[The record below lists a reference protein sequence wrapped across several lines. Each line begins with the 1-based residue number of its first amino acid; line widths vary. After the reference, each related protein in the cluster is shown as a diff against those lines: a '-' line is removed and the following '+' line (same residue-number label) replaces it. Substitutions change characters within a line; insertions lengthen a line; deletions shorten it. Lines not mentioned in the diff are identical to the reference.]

1 MEKKLKKQRRK
12 LIIKI
17 SAILIAV
24 WLVISCA
31 YSVLAFFSEKD
42 REYQNAQIAF
52 SMWQRNMEPYVTNPV
67 LFMDYAR
74 VIAAVNDQSKEASS
88 SDVSFE
94 YDHNVNI
101 VVKEQES
108 KQEYDSDD
116 IININ
121 FTAETDD
128 AEYRETYYGFISYS
142 RFRNAMT
149 DAQYDKIL
157 SYLDNQPE
165 GMYYYEL
172 LCTEFYQNSSDEL
185 IPKQVQIVSTR
196 DVHKWYVQDAPVETF
211 DLKPTGTAGLTQ
223 YHISYLN
230 RNEIPERFI
239 RHTFGSNDLQKTA
252 KRLAQE
258 KVEEMRAN
266 GLYADDYIGLL
277 QVNSFEYIYYDSN
290 TLSTRVIQATYPPAE
305 EDVGNKPA
313 TFYFTNDKEYVVYYA
328 QRFNVLEGC
337 IRNIL
342 IATGILFLFFLI
354 IGVILTV
361 MMWRTLKMQIVEEQK
376 RRDMTNALAHDIK
389 TPLFILSGYAG
400 NLKENVQTDKR
411 EHYADVIVEQ
421 TEEVNRRVNRMLEL
435 SKLDSPNL
443 KLNKTD
449 FDLIELTAEILS
461 NYEVLPDGKSIDFTV
476 NTPDGKCIITAD
488 RDLMKRAIENLVDNA
503 VKYANYGTTI
513 KVVVGKESVV
523 ITNHCANAKGLAIR
537 NSESNSNLKEYYNT
551 KWKYKHIQSGFGLPI
566 TEYIMTL
573 HKFKLLKYQDK
584 NLITF
589 EIKM

>member
-31 YSVLAFFSEKD
+31 YSVLTFFSEKD

-74 VIAAVNDQSKEASS
+74 VTAAVNDQSKEASS

-116 IININ
+116 IINLN

-128 AEYRETYYGFISYS
+128 PEYRETYYGFISYS

-157 SYLDNQPE
+157 SYLDNRPE

-172 LCTEFYQNSSDEL
+172 LCTAFYQNSSGEL

-196 DVHKWYVQDAPVETF
+196 DVHKWYVQDTPVETF
-211 DLKPTGTAGLTQ
+211 DLNPSGTAGLTL

-230 RNEIPERFI
+230 RNEISERFI
-239 RHTFGSNDLQKTA
+239 RHTFGSNDLRATA
-252 KRLAQE
+252 QRLAQE
-258 KVEEMRAN
+258 KIEEMEAN

-277 QVNSFEYIYYDSN
+277 QVNTFEYIYYDSN

-342 IATGILFLFFLI
+342 TATGILFLFFLI

-411 EHYADVIVEQ
+411 EHYANVIVEQ

-443 KLNKTD
+443 KLNKKD
-449 FDLIELTAEILS
+449 FDLVELTSEILS
-461 NYEVLPDGKSIDFTV
+461 NYEVLPDGKTIDFTV
-476 NTPDGKCIITAD
+476 DTPDEKCIITAD

-503 VKYANYGTTI
+503 VKYSDSNTVI
-513 KVVVGKESVV
+513 NVV
-523 ITNHCANAKGLAIR
+523 ISGKALTISNTCSAVQPTDMKSLMESYRTSDDSRTTGRSSGTGLGLSI
-537 NSESNSNLKEYYNT
+537 T
-551 KWKYKHIQSGFGLPI
+551 KTI
-566 TEYIMTL
+566 
-573 HKFKLLKYQDK
+573 LL
-584 NLITF
+584 
-589 EIKM
+589 